1 MAAEPDVQD
10 LEALLEESDVLHDM
24 LPATRRQLLLACHKV
39 SVAKGDLLIRTGDAA
54 DALYFVLSG
63 RFVVMAKGRPIAFV
77 SDGEP
82 LGELGFFSEG
92 ARTTDVVATRDSSV
106 LKLSRTAYDI
116 IARDNPDLPASIL
129 KIMAMRLSKA
139 TVSSRV
145 LTPQPGRITCIA
157 PVTGQTLPEGFARQF
172 AQALNAHPGWA
183 MIDHTDAM
191 ASGVA
196 PDALSRWILAR
207 QATEGHVV
215 LIAPTL
221 DPGDAWSE
229 AALKLADTTF
239 LVASPAGAP
248 PEPGLPERKI
258 LQDALAS
265 NRHLVICRNQG
276 AEAISGAR
284 HWLAQRPVGLHHH
297 LALDTEADFQRLA
310 RFVTGTAT
318 GLVLAG
324 GGAFGAAHLGAIK
337 AMQERGIVFDMV
349 GGTSIGSAMA
359 AVLGM
364 GMDPLEAIDICQDMF
379 LRKNAM
385 RRFTAP
391 VYSVV
396 DHLRLDELLQT
407 HYGQRRIEDM
417 PINFFAAA
425 TSMTHNDLKIL
436 RQGPLWQAVRAST
449 SLPGLFP
456 PMVLEDGE
464 ILVDGGLLDNVPLTE
479 MRELKAGRNLVFN
492 FDFGNEWRS
501 KAAYGDLP
509 GRLKSL
515 GILIG
520 LRRPLKPRFPSIFS
534 VLVRS
539 MVVGARR
546 LMSNLDLKD
555 DILVTLKPVPGMGFL
570 EWKKARR
577 QYDASHREMSDLLDA
592 LGVHAG
598 QDDMTDKLSRIA
610 SGFLAIQAEN
620 ADLSAEQPLRA

>member
-10 LEALLEESDVLHDM
+10 LEALLEDSDVLHDL

-39 SVAKGDLLIRTGDAA
+39 SVAKGDRLIRAGDSA

-77 SDGEP
+77 ADGEP

-106 LKLSRTAYDI
+106 LKLTRSAYDT
-116 IARDNPDLPASIL
+116 IAKGNPDLPASIL
-129 KIMAMRLSKA
+129 KIMAVRLSKA
-139 TVSSRV
+139 TVSSRA
-145 LTPQPGRITCIA
+145 LTPQAGRITCIA
-157 PVTGQTLPEGFARQF
+157 PVTGQTLPEGFARPF
-172 AQALNAHPGWA
+172 ARALSAHLGWA
-183 MIDHTDAM
+183 LIDHTE
-191 ASGVA
+191 ASGMA

-207 QATEGHVV
+207 QAAEGHVV
-215 LIAPTL
+215 LLAPTL
-221 DPGDAWSE
+221 HPGNAFGE
-229 AALKLADTTF
+229 TALKLADTTF
-239 LVASPAGAP
+239 LVASPAAAP
-248 PEPGLPERKI
+248 PDPGLTERKI
-258 LQDALAS
+258 LQDALDS
-265 NRHLVICRNQG
+265 NRHLVICRDHG
-276 AEAISGAR
+276 AQEITGAR

-297 LALDTEADFQRLA
+297 VALDTEADFQRLA

-337 AMQERGIVFDMV
+337 AMQERGIMFDMV

-364 GMDPLEAIDICQDMF
+364 GMDPSEAIDICQDMF

-396 DHLRLDELLQT
+396 DHLRLDALLQT

-436 RQGPLWQAVRAST
+436 RQGPVWQAVRAST

-456 PMVLEDGE
+456 PMVMDDGE

-492 FDFGNEWRS
+492 FDFGTEWRS
-501 KAAYGDLP
+501 KAAYDDLP
-509 GRLKSL
+509 GRMKSL

-577 QYDASHREMSDLLDA
+577 QYDASHREMSGLLDA
-592 LGVHAG
+592 FGVHAAQG
-598 QDDMTDKLSRIA
+598 EMTDKLSRIA
-610 SGFLAIQAEN
+610 AGFLAMQAGESDPL
-620 ADLSAEQPLRA
+620 AAEPSEA